1 MQCNGIICVNK
12 PAGFTSFD
20 VVAKLR
26 GILKMKRLGHS
37 GTLDPMATGVLPV
50 FAGSAAKAIS
60 IIPVGDKK
68 YTAGFRLGLT
78 TDTQDIT
85 GKIIS
90 ESEFD
95 VSPEQVK
102 SAAEKLTGEIKQIPP
117 MFSAVSVGGKRL
129 YELARQGI
137 EIERKARDITVYSID
152 ILSFDEKTGQGKL
165 SIFCSKGTYVR
176 TIIHDM
182 GVILGCGAVMTSLVR
197 TSSNGFSIEDCYTL
211 EQLEALRDEE
221 KLESAVIPVER
232 LFSSLPSIILDKR
245 KTALYKN
252 GVKLRFDQLDGI
264 SEDKFY
270 KVYGDDGFIGTA
282 KADFEEKIL
291 RVDKNLY

>member
-137 EIERKARDITVYSID
+137 EIEREARDITVYSID

-264 SEDKFY
+264 SEEKFY

>member
-12 PAGFTSFD
+12 PSGFTSFD

-137 EIERKARDITVYSID
+137 EIEREARDITVYSID

>member
-137 EIERKARDITVYSID
+137 EIEREARDITVYSID

-211 EQLEALRDEE
+211 EQLDALRDEK

-264 SEDKFY
+264 SEEKFY

>member
-1 MQCNGIICVNK
+1 MQYNGIICVNK

-50 FAGSAAKAIS
+50 FAGSATKAIC

-90 ESEFD
+90 ESGVD
-95 VSPEQVK
+95 VSFQKLKNAV
-102 SAAEKLTGEIKQIPP
+102 EKMTGAIKQIPP

-137 EIERKARDITVYSID
+137 EVDREARDITVYSID

-176 TIIHDM
+176 TIIHDI
-182 GVILGCGAVMTSLVR
+182 GVSLGCGAVMTSLVR

-232 LFSSLPSIILDKR
+232 LFSSLSSIILDKR

-252 GVKLRFDQLDGI
+252 GVKLRFDQLEGI
-264 SEDKFY
+264 TEDKIY
-270 KVYGDDGFIGTA
+270 KVYGDGGFIGTA

>member
-12 PAGFTSFD
+12 PTGFTSFD

-78 TDTQDIT
+78 ADTQDIT

-137 EIERKARDITVYSID
+137 EIEREARDITVYSID

-264 SEDKFY
+264 SEEKFY

>member
-20 VVAKLR
+20 VVAKLL

-137 EIERKARDITVYSID
+137 EIEREARDITVYSID

-264 SEDKFY
+264 SEEKFY

>member
-12 PAGFTSFD
+12 PSGFTSFD

-26 GILKMKRLGHS
+26 GILKMKKLGHS

-50 FAGSAAKAIS
+50 FAGSATKAIS

-90 ESEFD
+90 ESGVD
-95 VSPEQVK
+95 VSFQKLKNAV
-102 SAAEKLTGEIKQIPP
+102 EKMTGAIKQIPP

-137 EIERKARDITVYSID
+137 EVDREARDITVYSID

-176 TIIHDM
+176 TIIHDI
-182 GVILGCGAVMTSLVR
+182 GVSLGCGAVMTSLVR

-252 GVKLRFDQLDGI
+252 GVKLRFDQLEGI
-264 SEDKFY
+264 TEDKIY
-270 KVYGDDGFIGTA
+270 KVYGDGGFIGTA

>member
-137 EIERKARDITVYSID
+137 EIEREARDITVYSID

>member
-12 PAGFTSFD
+12 PSGFTSFD

-137 EIERKARDITVYSID
+137 EIEREARDITVYSID

-182 GVILGCGAVMTSLVR
+182 GVVLGCGAVMTSLVR
-197 TSSNGFSIEDCYTL
+197 TGSNGFSIEDCYTL

>member
-1 MQCNGIICVNK
+1 M
-12 PAGFTSFD
+12 
-20 VVAKLR
+20 
-26 GILKMKRLGHS
+26 
-37 GTLDPMATGVLPV
+37 
-50 FAGSAAKAIS
+50 
-60 IIPVGDKK
+60 
-68 YTAGFRLGLT
+68 
-78 TDTQDIT
+78 
-85 GKIIS
+85 
-90 ESEFD
+90 
-95 VSPEQVK
+95 
-102 SAAEKLTGEIKQIPP
+102 
-117 MFSAVSVGGKRL
+117 

-137 EIERKARDITVYSID
+137 EIEREARDITVYSID

-264 SEDKFY
+264 SEEKFY

>member
-1 MQCNGIICVNK
+1 MQYNGIICVNK

-90 ESEFD
+90 EGEFD
-95 VSPEQVK
+95 VTLEQVK
-102 SAAEKLTGEIKQIPP
+102 NAAEKLTGEIKQIPP

-137 EIERKARDITVYSID
+137 EVDREARDITVYSID

-176 TIIHDM
+176 TIIHEI
-182 GVILGCGAVMTSLVR
+182 GVSLGCGAVMTSLVR

-252 GVKLRFDQLDGI
+252 GVKLRFDQLEGI
-264 SEDKFY
+264 TEDKIY
-270 KVYGDDGFIGTA
+270 KVYGDGGFIGTA

>member
-1 MQCNGIICVNK
+1 MNGIIVINK
-12 PAGFTSFD
+12 PQNFTSFD
-20 VVAKLR
+20 VIAVLRKKLSQ
-26 GILKMKRLGHS
+26 KKLGHM

-137 EIERKARDITVYSID
+137 EIEREARDITVYSID

-264 SEDKFY
+264 SEEKFY

>member
-50 FAGSAAKAIS
+50 FAGSATKAIS

-78 TDTQDIT
+78 TNTQDIT

-137 EIERKARDITVYSID
+137 EIEREARDITVYSID
-152 ILSFDEKTGQGKL
+152 ILSFDEKTRQGKL

>member
-12 PAGFTSFD
+12 PSGFTSFD

-26 GILKMKRLGHS
+26 GILKMKKLGHS

-90 ESEFD
+90 ESGVD
-95 VSPEQVK
+95 VSFQKLKNAV
-102 SAAEKLTGEIKQIPP
+102 EKMTGAIKQIPP

-137 EIERKARDITVYSID
+137 EVDREARDITVYSID

-176 TIIHDM
+176 TIIHDI
-182 GVILGCGAVMTSLVR
+182 GVSLGCGAVMTSLVR
-197 TSSNGFSIEDCYTL
+197 TYSNGFSIDDCYTL

-252 GVKLRFDQLDGI
+252 GVKLRFDQLEGI
-264 SEDKFY
+264 TEDKIY
-270 KVYGDDGFIGTA
+270 KVYGDGGFIGTA